1 MSNFLNLPVKFS
13 LLFLCCSLLGACQQQ
28 AEPQPVQE
36 FSDQQTV
43 QKEAVDL
50 SLLCQ
55 KLAQNMQEIDD
66 QRTTFALEQIN
77 QDLKVCLP
85 LLEPPEQQKLL
96 QLSNQMYKNFLH
108 VERTAQQQM
117 AFEQYAFDMARHPTI
132 QQNHYEQLT
141 LRDQYLLKHKGQA
154 YVELFDTGAGQLRY
168 RRSPEYLAKIFAP
181 YMDDAERIFIENLAA
196 QNEQPVVLQNTLTL
210 DPQNIATRALFWEDY
225 LQQYPESLY
234 KQDAQQLLYQ
244 YSRFLFVG
252 TADSPVSGDYSDRL
266 SLQASSLEEI
276 EKLAKLNKSQLAN
289 QARQL
294 LNLLD
299 QNSATGNRSTEQQIL
314 NAIGVHN
321 SSPSYKKD
329 CFSDA
334 VCLAT

>member
-1 MSNFLNLPVKFS
+1 M
-13 LLFLCCSLLGACQQQ
+13 
-28 AEPQPVQE
+28 
-36 FSDQQTV
+36 
-43 QKEAVDL
+43 
-50 SLLCQ
+50 
-55 KLAQNMQEIDD
+55 
-66 QRTTFALEQIN
+66 
-77 QDLKVCLP
+77 
-85 LLEPPEQQKLL
+85 
-96 QLSNQMYKNFLH
+96 
-108 VERTAQQQM
+108 
-117 AFEQYAFDMARHPTI
+117 
-132 QQNHYEQLT
+132 
-141 LRDQYLLKHKGQA
+141 
-154 YVELFDTGAGQLRY
+154 
-168 RRSPEYLAKIFAP
+168 
-181 YMDDAERIFIENLAA
+181 
-196 QNEQPVVLQNTLTL
+196 
-210 DPQNIATRALFWEDY
+210 
-225 LQQYPESLY
+225 Y

-299 QNSATGNRSTEQQIL
+299 QNSTTGNRSTEQQVL
-314 NAIGVHN
+314 SAISVHN